1 MPFTENTKTYN
12 ITNIEKNI
20 IIGSLLGDGS
30 LALYGRSKNAYYREH
45 GCTKQVPYRKW
56 KAEKLKNLDF
66 KLLTTCKNPQ
76 LRSPSNKIYTDL
88 YNLFYK
94 KREKILTPENILLL
108 DHPIGLACLY
118 MDDGSLVIDSSK
130 MKNDSIY
137 IFPRIYIYTL
147 NFSKDENILLKNHIS
162 KTFNINTKLK
172 ERKDG
177 KHFLL
182 EINKRND
189 IIHFINTLSPFVE
202 EIPCMHYKIRLKERF
217 KNKRLELIDEGYKNI
232 NSWSENITENNYSK
246 EEENFIIKS
255 KQLGTTDKKIA
266 SLLGRSYWGIV
277 DKIRRL
283 KLENRI

>member
-1 MPFTENTKTYN
+1 MSFIKTYN
-12 ITNIEKNI
+12 MTNIEKNI

-56 KAEKLKNLDF
+56 KAERLKNLDF

-76 LRSPSNKIYTDL
+76 LRSPSNKIYTEL

-94 KREKILTPENILLL
+94 NREKIITPENIILLN
-108 DHPIGLACLY
+108 HPIGLACLY

-130 MKNDSIY
+130 RKNGSIY
-137 IFPRIYIYTL
+137 IFPRISIYTL
-147 NFSKDENILLKNHIS
+147 NFSKDENIILQNHIS
-162 KTFNINTKLK
+162 KIFNINTKLK

-189 IIHFINTLSPFVE
+189 IVKFINTVSPFIKG
-202 EIPCMHYKIRLKERF
+202 IPCMYYKIRLKERF
-217 KNKRLELIDEGYKNI
+217 ENKQLELIDKGYKNI

-246 EEENFIIKS
+246 DEENFIIAS
-255 KQLGTTDKKIA
+255 KHAGTSDKQIA
-266 SLLGRSYWGIV
+266 AILGRSYWGVV
-277 DKIRRL
+277 DKVRRL
-283 KLENRI
+283 KIQNKI

>member
-1 MPFTENTKTYN
+1 MSFIKTYN
-12 ITNIEKNI
+12 MTNIEKNI

-56 KAEKLKNLDF
+56 KAERLKNLDF

-76 LRSPSNKIYTDL
+76 LRSPSNKIYTEL

-94 KREKILTPENILLL
+94 NREKIITPENIILLN
-108 DHPIGLACLY
+108 HPIGLACLY

-130 MKNDSIY
+130 RKNGSIY
-137 IFPRIYIYTL
+137 IFPRISIYTL
-147 NFSKDENILLKNHIS
+147 NFSKYENIILQNHIS
-162 KTFNINTKLK
+162 KAFNVNTKLK

-189 IIHFINTLSPFVE
+189 IVKFINTVSPFIE
-202 EIPCMHYKIRLKERF
+202 EVPCMHYKIKLKERF
-217 KNKRLELIDEGYKNI
+217 ENKRLELTDKGYKNI

-246 EEENFIIKS
+246 DEENFIIKS
-255 KQLGTTDKKIA
+255 KQIGNTDKEIA
-266 SLLGRSYWGIV
+266 AILNRSYWGIV
-277 DKIRRL
+277 DKVRRL
-283 KLENRI
+283 KVQNKI

>member
-1 MPFTENTKTYN
+1 MPLTENIKTYN
-12 ITNIEKNI
+12 ITNIERNI

-56 KAEKLKNLDF
+56 KAERLKNLDF

-76 LRSPSNKIYTDL
+76 LRSLSNKIYTEL

-94 KREKILTPENILLL
+94 NREKIITPENIILL

-130 MKNDSIY
+130 RKTGSIY
-137 IFPRIYIYTL
+137 IFPRISIYTL
-147 NFSKDENILLKNHIS
+147 NFSKYENIILQNHIS
-162 KTFNINTKLK
+162 KAFNVNTKLK

-189 IIHFINTLSPFVE
+189 IVKFINTVSPFIKG
-202 EIPCMHYKIRLKERF
+202 IPCMHYKIKLKERF
-217 KNKRLELIDEGYKNI
+217 ENKRLELTDKGYKNI

-246 EEENFIIKS
+246 DEENFIIKS

-283 KLENRI
+283 KLENKI

>member
-1 MPFTENTKTYN
+1 MPLTENIKTYN
-12 ITNIEKNI
+12 ITNIERNI

-56 KAEKLKNLDF
+56 KAERLKNLDF

-76 LRSPSNKIYTDL
+76 LRSLSNKIYTEL

-94 KREKILTPENILLL
+94 NREKIITPENIILL

-130 MKNDSIY
+130 RKTGSIY
-137 IFPRIYIYTL
+137 IFPRISIYTL
-147 NFSKDENILLKNHIS
+147 NFSKYENIILQNHIS
-162 KTFNINTKLK
+162 KAFNVNTKLK

-189 IIHFINTLSPFVE
+189 IVKFINTVSPFIKG
-202 EIPCMHYKIRLKERF
+202 IPCMHYKIKLKERF
-217 KNKRLELIDEGYKNI
+217 ENKRLELTNEGYTNI
-232 NSWSENITENNYSK
+232 NNWSENITENNYSK
-246 EEENFIIKS
+246 DEENFIIKS

-283 KLENRI
+283 KLENKI

>member
-1 MPFTENTKTYN
+1 M
-12 ITNIEKNI
+12 TNIEKNI

-56 KAEKLKNLDF
+56 KAERLKNLDF

-76 LRSPSNKIYTDL
+76 LRSPSNKIYTEL

-94 KREKILTPENILLL
+94 NREKIITPENIILLN
-108 DHPIGLACLY
+108 HPIGLACLY

-130 MKNDSIY
+130 RKNGSIY
-137 IFPRIYIYTL
+137 IFPRISIYTL
-147 NFSKDENILLKNHIS
+147 NFSKYENIILQNHIS
-162 KTFNINTKLK
+162 KAFNVNTKLK

-189 IIHFINTLSPFVE
+189 IVKFINTVSPFIE
-202 EIPCMHYKIRLKERF
+202 EVPCMHYKIKLKERF
-217 KNKRLELIDEGYKNI
+217 ENKRLELTDKGYKNI

-246 EEENFIIKS
+246 DEENFIIKS
-255 KQLGTTDKKIA
+255 KQIGNTDKEIA
-266 SLLGRSYWGIV
+266 AILNRSYWGIV
-277 DKIRRL
+277 DKVRRL
-283 KLENRI
+283 KVQNKI